1 MHNIPFRIN
10 VTSTAFAALLVFF
23 FSPGFSPDHRLFTK
37 YFAEMLPLLVLLS
50 LSTTSNT
57 LHLTEVADIAIA
69 VQQYFYTRGT
79 VLLTTQERCKC
90 STIDSASKSD
100 VFEFMINM

>member
-1 MHNIPFRIN
+1 
-10 VTSTAFAALLVFF
+10 
-23 FSPGFSPDHRLFTK
+23 
-37 YFAEMLPLLVLLS
+37 MLPLLVLLS